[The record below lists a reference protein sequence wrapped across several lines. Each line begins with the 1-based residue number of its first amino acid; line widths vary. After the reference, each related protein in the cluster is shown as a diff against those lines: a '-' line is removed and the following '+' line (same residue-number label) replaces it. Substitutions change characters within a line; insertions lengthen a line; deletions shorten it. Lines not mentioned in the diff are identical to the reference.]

1 MALAVFAVCERV
13 RLATGAVSI
22 GVFTRGGTRSMVG
35 RWDRVR
41 HAMGSSRLCGIDLS
55 GGFGMNA
62 LGSGVGGFG
71 MTTLGSGAGGFGM
84 TTLGGGA
91 GGLSSRGRQIVRSM
105 GRGCAR
111 GSVVVVVKLWT
122 ACCSA

>member
-13 RLATGAVSI
+13 RLATGV
-22 GVFTRGGTRSMVG
+22 VSMVG
-35 RWDRVR
+35 RWDLVR
-41 HAMGSSRLCGIDLS
+41 SEIGSSRLRGIGLS
-55 GGFGMNA
+55 
-62 LGSGVGGFG
+62 GGFG

-91 GGLSSRGRQIVRSM
+91 EGFSLRGRRIVQRM

-111 GSVVVVVKLWT
+111 VDVMVVVQRWT
-122 ACCSA
+122 DCCSA

>member
-22 GVFTRGGTRSMVG
+22 GVFTRGGTRYISG
-35 RWDRVR
+35 RWDHVR
-41 HAMGSSRLCGIDLS
+41 HVMGSYRLGGIGLS
-55 GGFGMNA
+55 
-62 LGSGVGGFG
+62 GGFG
-71 MTTLGSGAGGFGM
+71 MTTLGSGAGSFGM

-91 GGLSSRGRQIVRSM
+91 GGLSSRGRRIVRRM

-111 GSVVVVVKLWT
+111 GAVVVVVQRWT

>member
-1 MALAVFAVCERV
+1 MVLAVFAVCERV
-13 RLATGAVSI
+13 RLATGDVSI
-22 GVFTRGGTRSMVG
+22 GVFTRGGTRSMAV

-41 HAMGSSRLCGIDLS
+41 REMGSSRIGGIGLS
-55 GGFGMNA
+55 GGF
-62 LGSGVGGFG
+62 V

-84 TTLGGGA
+84 TNLGGGA
-91 GGLSSRGRQIVRSM
+91 GGLSSWGQQIVQRM

-111 GSVVVVVKLWT
+111 GAVVVVVQRWT